1 VRSGGERLL
10 LTDPVA
16 LVARE
21 VGRIRR
27 DDRVRVAALGAAWGL
42 AGVAT
47 AATFLGEGR
56 WIAWPPLLPVL
67 CWSVV
72 LAGLIIIAWRG
83 HHWSARRTA
92 PLTVARTIEEE
103 QGLRRGALVG
113 VLELAATSGV
123 LVEAAAAQVGHQL
136 APSRD
141 ALAPRAAARRRR
153 GMGLALAALVGAA
166 LVAGWTSRAAA
177 DGWRVMGRPIAAAR
191 GELLAPLGF
200 EGLPIGVARGRS
212 LAITLRAAGR
222 PAAQVRWRTLG
233 AGWRDTLLAVATD
246 GRARLTFG
254 RVEADLRLVASD
266 GRTTTDTALVRA
278 VDRPFLG
285 DVRVTAVFP
294 GYLGRASESV
304 DPELPVRIPDGT
316 VLTIEGR
323 ASERLASVALIP
335 VDADVKAFGPAPR
348 AARIALAVDGLRF
361 GGRFIPMRSGT
372 YGWEAAGASTA
383 IEELPVPLAVEVI
396 PDLAPRITIV
406 SPEGPVR
413 VDPAAR
419 LALEVVAEDDH
430 RLGAIL
436 LRRQVVDAQGRIGAS
451 VESALTAGGEAAWV
465 GGVQLDLAALAL
477 TPGAK
482 VRLVA
487 IAREAGP
494 RARIV
499 ESAPLELQVP
509 TADEGR
515 EAAREVGDAAAAAA
529 IAAARAQAALAE
541 RTAEAAQ
548 ARDRGALRAERAEQA
563 REIAAQQREV
573 QAQVAEL
580 ESTAEALEERLRQ
593 AGALDT
599 TLAKQ
604 LQESQRLLREALA
617 GSLDASLQRLD
628 AAREAGDADRTR
640 QSLAEVAAQQQRMR
654 EALERSAQL
663 LQRAALE
670 GAMRTTADQADALA
684 ADHRRFADATSAPD
698 SASPSPTAEQLAR
711 RADALEQAVEA
722 MAQRLASA
730 RAQTG
735 ARGAREAADAARRAE
750 AASREGAAETAAQ
763 AAAEAARTLAETQRA
778 QLAEWRG
785 ELTSA
790 LDRSVQE
797 LLQLAREQEQVA
809 QDARQDPA
817 DPALRARQSAVQQGV
832 QAAQQRLTEQARQSA
847 LVSPRSQ
854 QTMAAAQQQ
863 VSEAAR
869 QVQQGGPGGSQANLR
884 EAADA
889 LRQAAQQLTR
899 DRERAASASSASGLP
914 ELMQQLQQAAQQQ
927 GAMNGEL
934 QSLLAMARAA
944 GRSGSEGLDEQG
956 QARARQLA
964 QSQRAVAQA
973 LDEAADADPSGRAQ
987 EMAREARGLA
997 QQLDQ
1002 GIATAATEQRL
1013 ERLLRRMLDAGR
1025 SLEQEERDATQRRE
1039 ARAAAREPARFTP
1052 AGSRATGAE
1061 AQRFATPSW
1070 AELRALSPEERALAL
1085 EYFRRLNAERVP

>member
-1 VRSGGERLL
+1 MV
-10 LTDPVA
+10 TDPVA

-21 VGRIRR
+21 VAREVARIRR
-27 DDRVRVAALGAAWGL
+27 DDRVRVAALGAAWAL
-42 AGVAT
+42 AGLAT
-47 AATFLGEGR
+47 AAMLLGDGR
-56 WIAWPPLLPVL
+56 WIAWPALLPVL
-67 CWSVV
+67 CWCSV
-72 LAGLIIIAWRG
+72 LAGLVVIGWRG

-92 PLTVARTIEEE
+92 PLTVARTIEGE

-113 VLELAATSGV
+113 VLELASTPGV
-123 LVEAAAAQVGHQL
+123 LVDAAASQVGQQL
-136 APSRD
+136 APAAD

-153 GMGLALAALVGAA
+153 GMVLVAAAMLGAS
-166 LVAGWTSRAAA
+166 LVAGLSWRAQS
-177 DGWRVMGRPIAAAR
+177 DGWRVMRRPIAAAR
-191 GELLAPLGF
+191 GQLLTPLRF
-200 EGLPIGVARGRS
+200 EGLPIGVARGSS
-212 LAITLRAAGR
+212 LAIDLRADGR
-222 PAAQVRWRTLG
+222 PTVQVTWRPLG
-233 AGWRDTLLAVATD
+233 AGWRDTLLAVAAD
-246 GRARLTFG
+246 GRARLTLA
-254 RVEADLRLVASD
+254 RVDADLRLVASD
-266 GRTTTDTALVRA
+266 GRVTTDTTQVRA

-285 DVRVTAVFP
+285 DVRVTAAFP
-294 GYLGRASESV
+294 AYLGRAPESV
-304 DPELPVRIPDGT
+304 DAEMPLQIPEGT
-316 VLTIEGR
+316 VLTIDGR
-323 ASERLASVALIP
+323 ASEALASVALVP
-335 VDADVKAFGPAPR
+335 V
-348 AARIALAVDGLRF
+348 AAIEATGAIVTTARVALTAEGLRF
-361 GGRFIPMRSGT
+361 RGRFAPTRSGM
-372 YGWEAAGASTA
+372 YAWEAVGRSTP
-383 IEELPVPLAVEVI
+383 IEDLPAPLAVEVI
-396 PDLAPRITIV
+396 PDLAPRISIV

-413 VDPAAR
+413 VDPASRVAI
-419 LALEVVAEDDH
+419 EVVAEDDH
-430 RLGAIL
+430 RLGTIAI
-436 LRRQVVDAQGRIGAS
+436 RRQVIDAAGQGGAS
-451 VESALTAGGEAAWV
+451 AETALSSGGEAAWV
-465 GGVQLDLAALAL
+465 GAVQLDLAALRL
-477 TPGAK
+477 TPGTT
-482 VRLVA
+482 VRLVVV
-487 IAREAGP
+487 AREAGP
-494 RARIV
+494 RARVV
-499 ESAPLELQVP
+499 ESAPLELRVP

-529 IAAARAQAALAE
+529 VAAARAQAALAE
-541 RTAEAAQ
+541 RTADAAQ

-563 REIAAQQREV
+563 REIAAQQRAV
-573 QAQVAEL
+573 QEKVAEL
-580 ESTAEALEERLRQ
+580 EATAQSLEARLRQ

-599 TLAKQ
+599 TLARQ
-604 LQESQRLLREALA
+604 LQDAQRLLREALS

-628 AAREAGDADRTR
+628 AARESGDADRTR

-670 GAMRTTADQADALA
+670 GAMRTTADQAEALA
-684 ADHRRFADATSAPD
+684 KDQRRFADSIAASSAVQD
-698 SASPSPTAEQLAR
+698 SAARPATAEQLAR

-735 ARGAREAADAARRAE
+735 ARGAREAAEAARRAE
-750 AASREGAAETAAQ
+750 AAAREGAAETAAQ
-763 AAAEAARTLAETQRA
+763 AAEAAARTLAETQRA

-797 LLQLAREQEQVA
+797 LLQLAREQERVA

-817 DPALRARQSAVQQGV
+817 DPGVRARQSAVQQGV
-832 QAAQQRLTEQARQSA
+832 QAAQQRLAEQARQSA

-869 QVQQGGPGGSQANLR
+869 QVQQGGPGASSTEMR

-899 DRERAASASSASGLP
+899 DRERAASASSASGFP

-927 GAMNGEL
+927 GAMNGQL
-934 QSLLAMARAA
+934 QSLLSMARAA
-944 GRSGSEGLDEQG
+944 GQSGSEGLDEQG
-956 QARARQLA
+956 QAQARRLA

-973 LDEAADADPSGRAQ
+973 LDEAADVDPSGRAQ

-1002 GIATAATEQRL
+1002 GIVSPATEQRL

-1039 ARAAAREPARFTP
+1039 ARAAARDPARFTP
-1052 AGSRATGAE
+1052 VGSRATGAE